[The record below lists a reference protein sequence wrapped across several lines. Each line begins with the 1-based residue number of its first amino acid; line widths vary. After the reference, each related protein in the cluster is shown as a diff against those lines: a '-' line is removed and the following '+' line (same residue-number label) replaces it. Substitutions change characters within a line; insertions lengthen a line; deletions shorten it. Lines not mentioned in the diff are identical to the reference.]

1 MMKQKTGLRGK
12 SSEKIVRRLVR
23 NILHSLKS
31 WQSRKPNCTLRPMP
45 PLRTDRV
52 QPSRERCGHH

>member
-1 MMKQKTGLRGK
+1 MMKQKTGSRSK
-12 SSEKIVRRLVR
+12 SSDRIVRRLVR

-52 QPSRERCGHH
+52 